1 MTSQSSSPRS
11 TAAGYV
17 ISVAPGDLVG
27 SAATIPEAL
36 AILAGQLTAQLPT
49 GRVAWRIMDPKGIE
63 HRGTGSLNGRLD
75 LLTIAVDELIEELYD
90 ELHRS
95 ADGGPRQA
103 LAIARGARRDT

>member
-1 MTSQSSSPRS
+1 MPYQPSSPRS
-11 TAAGYV
+11 TGVGYV
-17 ISVAPGDLVG
+17 VSVTPGDLVG

-36 AILAGQLTAQLPT
+36 AILAGQLVAQLPT
-49 GRVAWRIMDPKGIE
+49 GSVAWRIIDPKGIE

-75 LLTIAVDELIEELYD
+75 LLTTAVDELIEELYD

-103 LAIARGARRDT
+103 RAIAREARPDR